1 MVAVLN
7 GIHESKQAKS
17 GFLLLKSQRIEY
29 KWGCRSDPHLYSFLK
44 NNQHSSNRG
53 LCPTHTPAGSQP
65 PAPLIRWLRPLCLR
79 HSPTLATRQ
88 EAAITASIKAFK
100 ACHVSMA
107 SIRRQWRPLTL
118 HALKNRNREH
128 FRASEGAFAKCQSE
142 SGWHLRP
149 VRDGEG
155 AKTYSSYYVTCRG
168 VLPTILYFSKPRSSS
183 LSAGEEEIVSLV
195 HNYHI
200 GGANPPINILW
211 RGFRGNPPDRG
222 FRGQRSL

>member
-7 GIHESKQAKS
+7 GIHESKQQKA
-17 GFLLLKSQRIEY
+17 GFLPLKFNVLNTSGGVVVTPTCIHFSKITNTVQNV
-29 KWGCRSDPHLYSFLK
+29 GALPHPYPS
-44 NNQHSSNRG
+44 RE
-53 LCPTHTPAGSQP
+53 
-65 PAPLIRWLRPLCLR
+65 PAPCTPDKMASALCLR

-142 SGWHLRP
+142 SG
-149 VRDGEG
+149 
-155 AKTYSSYYVTCRG
+155 
-168 VLPTILYFSKPRSSS
+168 
-183 LSAGEEEIVSLV
+183 
-195 HNYHI
+195 
-200 GGANPPINILW
+200 
-211 RGFRGNPPDRG
+211 
-222 FRGQRSL
+222 

>member
-7 GIHESKQAKS
+7 GIHESKQAKKRDFS
-17 GFLLLKSQRIEY
+17 RSNSTYWIQV
-29 KWGCRSDPHLYSFLK
+29 GCRSDPHLYSFLK
-44 NNQHSSNRG
+44 NNQHSPNRG
-53 LCPTHTPAGSQP
+53 ALPHPYPSRE
-65 PAPLIRWLRPLCLR
+65 PAPCTPDKMAFALCLR

-155 AKTYSSYYVTCRG
+155 AK
-168 VLPTILYFSKPRSSS
+168 
-183 LSAGEEEIVSLV
+183 
-195 HNYHI
+195 
-200 GGANPPINILW
+200 NI
-211 RGFRGNPPDRG
+211 
-222 FRGQRSL
+222 